1 MVLPDFDL
9 ETVSLIP
16 DEIIMSSATE
26 LTQYF
31 IKEWRLEFE
40 DQGVF
45 RYICGSCLIDNV
57 YFSES

>member
-40 DQGVF
+40 DKGVLLNWW
-45 RYICGSCLIDNV
+45 RLLN
-57 YFSES
+57 